1 MLYYFKDSDSSDE
14 ESERKNDK
22 SSNGFQHD
30 GEPIFLQKKM
40 ASKTSLNE
48 KIEAHHVGQEDE
60 VDLRSEEEK
69 REDAVSWTSLNSS
82 FFRLSNLY
90 TLFVSNTLQ
99 E

>member
-1 MLYYFKDSDSSDE
+1 MVSMMLYYFKDSDSSDE

-69 REDAVSWTSLNSS
+69 REDAVS
-82 FFRLSNLY
+82 
-90 TLFVSNTLQ
+90 
-99 E
+99 